1 MSLDIQ
7 LTIPEMDSLSEP
19 EILSPCFYS
28 LSPIE
33 RPTKRVRSNCV
44 VLNEVLST
52 SNNQESS
59 HSSSITKTP
68 IISLDP
74 WEDIEYLP
82 TDDET
87 RECGQHQSSFS
98 DDHIG
103 QSIASVFN
111 SSTRIIKK
119 ENLSEACLT
128 LEAFQDFLSR
138 NQSSSQNQIAELLL
152 KSLTLVMGQI
162 DKFILDK

>member
-7 LTIPEMDSLSEP
+7 LTIPEIDSLSEP

-33 RPTKRVRSNCV
+33 RPTKRVRSNSV
-44 VLNEVLST
+44 VPNEVLSP
-52 SNNQESS
+52 SDNA

-74 WEDIEYLP
+74 WEDTEYLP

-98 DDHIG
+98 GDHID
-103 QSIASVFN
+103 QSIVPSN
-111 SSTRIIKK
+111 LSTRIIKK

-128 LEAFQDFLSR
+128 LEAFQDFLSH
-138 NQSSSQNQIAELLL
+138 NQTASQEKIAELLL
-152 KSLTLVMGQI
+152 KSLTLVIGQI